1 MGPSLP
7 AHGWPRTLTT
17 PLLVSRASRER
28 SGAITLHRTR
38 PRYTNLGC
46 SASNCPSLHEV
57 LDTRQVVAVCSHY
70 KSPGR
75 FVNQKHNYLG
85 NRIQSLK
92 RHVTKG
98 SSMQPREILCNQ
110 RRFDAV
116 LGQDGFPRQ
125 TNSSF
130 PPDDFLGIV
139 KIVIDLFSGFGIV
152 NELARASLWLG
163 SSVGRAGD

>member
-28 SGAITLHRTR
+28 GGAITLRRTR
-38 PRYTNLGC
+38 PRYINLGR

-57 LDTRQVVAVCSHY
+57 SDTRQVVTVCSHY

-92 RHVTKG
+92 RHVNEG
-98 SSMQPREILCNQ
+98 Q
-110 RRFDAV
+110 FDATTRNCV
-116 LGQDGFPRQ
+116 QPTAVRC
-125 TNSSF
+125 S
-130 PPDDFLGIV
+130 P
-139 KIVIDLFSGFGIV
+139 
-152 NELARASLWLG
+152 
-163 SSVGRAGD
+163 RAGRIPKANQFFVSRPMIFSALQRLSLTFSRGLV